1 MKYAIT
7 FGAAI
12 VPLVAGHG
20 LLTSPTPRKAGSA
33 LESVC
38 GSQIYNNMNSDAY
51 GNIQGE
57 TQLIQSD
64 FTDECNL
71 WLCKGF
77 QFSDNS
83 DNVQS
88 YTEGEVVDMT
98 FDIRA
103 PHTGTA
109 NVSIVDTAT
118 NTVIGDELA
127 YWSVFASNSQA
138 DAANETSFS
147 ITIPTLDG
155 KCATAG
161 ECVIQH
167 YWNSDSAGQTYES
180 CIDFTVGGSS
190 SGGSSSSA
198 AASSSSAAAT
208 SAATSVASSS
218 AAAVSTTKAA
228 VSSAAATTEAATS
241 TSKSIA
247 DVTSS
252 SAAPTETAAD
262 DDSCDDDG
270 EGDDEDETTTSTTVT
285 VAPSATASAPA
296 ATETGD
302 DDSCDPDGEEDEE
315 ATTTTS
321 AFSAEATGESGDDSD
336 DEDGC
341 DADGDEPASSSAAAV
356 PTTLVTRTSS
366 RAASATPARTS
377 SKAASASATPTS
389 SSGSVAL
396 YGQCGGINY
405 TGATSCSSGTC
416 TVMNDYYSQCV

>member
-190 SGGSSSSA
+190 SGDSSSSA
-198 AASSSSAAAT
+198 AASSSTAAAT

-218 AAAVSTTKAA
+218 AAAVTSTSAA
-228 VSSAAATTEAATS
+228 VSSAAVTEAATS

-252 SAAPTETAAD
+252 SAAPTETADD

-270 EGDDEDETTTSTTVT
+270 EGDDEDETTTSATVT

-377 SKAASASATPTS
+377 SKAASASATPAS

-396 YGQCGGINY
+396 YGQCGGLSY